1 MDDSL
6 AGKAALVTGGARRV
20 GAAIARR
27 LHAAGAAVLI
37 HYRDSEADAARLASA
52 LNAARPKSAAKVK
65 AELLAPVAPRAL
77 VSAAL
82 ESFGRLDLVVNNAS
96 SFFPVAVGAMEPSH
110 WEELIGSNLRAPL
123 FIAQQAAAELAKN
136 DGSIINIVD
145 IHAERP
151 LKGYALYSIA
161 KAGLAAM
168 TRSLALE
175 LAPRVRVNGVAPGA
189 IVWPE
194 DGQFPDW
201 IEIQNPNVTPLN
213 LAGYFLTDN
222 PVQLNKWAFP
232 AVTLP
237 PNGFLVVFA
246 SGKNRTGDTNRLHT
260 SFQLDAAGGFLA
272 LVKPNG
278 TTIASAYTYPSVKE
292 DVSFGIAQQQF
303 ATSLIANSV
312 PQILVPTNA
321 SDLPANW
328 NQLAYS
334 PGSMIVRC
342 WTSLMRTPRTATC
355 SLGDSQAFASAIM

>member
-37 HYRDSEADAARLASA
+37 HYRDSETDAARLASE

-77 VSAAL
+77 VSAVL
-82 ESFGRLDLVVNNAS
+82 ETFGRLDLVVNNAS

-123 FIAQQAAAELAKN
+123 FLAQQAAAELAKH

-194 DGQFPDW
+194 DGQFPDPERAR
-201 IEIQNPNVTPLN
+201 ILATTPL
-213 LAGYFLTDN
+213 ARIGSPED
-222 PVQLNKWAFP
+222 VAH
-232 AVTLP
+232 AV
-237 PNGFLVVFA
+237 
-246 SGKNRTGDTNRLHT
+246 H
-260 SFQLDAAGGFLA
+260 FLA
-272 LVKPNG
+272 CAPYVTG
-278 TTIASAYTYPSVKE
+278 
-292 DVSFGIAQQQF
+292 
-303 ATSLIANSV
+303 
-312 PQILVPTNA
+312 QIVA
-321 SDLPANW
+321 VDGGRS
-328 NQLAYS
+328 
-334 PGSMIVRC
+334 I
-342 WTSLMRTPRTATC
+342 
-355 SLGDSQAFASAIM
+355 FI